1 MLLGNRPIST
11 RFLAALY
18 GFSHIWHPTINLYM
32 KLRLSLLLF
41 CLLGIGV
48 FSHAQNS
55 KKAPAKPPTVENGP
69 DAIPV
74 TVTSSKKA
82 HKQLPPP
89 PPPPKVEVTRFTPP
103 KIVKNGEKL
112 PPPPPPPHRPA
123 KVKTAKPPKPDAP
136 PPADEKA
143 A

>member
-1 MLLGNRPIST
+1 MLLGNHPIST
-11 RFLAALY
+11 QFLAALY
-18 GFSHIWHPTINLYM
+18 GFSHISHLTINLFM

-48 FSHAQNS
+48 FSHAQQP
-55 KKAPAKPPTVENGP
+55 KKAPAKPTVENGP
-69 DAIPV
+69 DALPV
-74 TVTSSKKA
+74 TVTSKKKA

-89 PPPPKVEVTRFTPP
+89 PPPPKVEATKFTPP

-112 PPPPPPPHRPA
+112 PPPPPPPLRPA

-136 PPADEKA
+136 PLVDEKA
-143 A
+143 E